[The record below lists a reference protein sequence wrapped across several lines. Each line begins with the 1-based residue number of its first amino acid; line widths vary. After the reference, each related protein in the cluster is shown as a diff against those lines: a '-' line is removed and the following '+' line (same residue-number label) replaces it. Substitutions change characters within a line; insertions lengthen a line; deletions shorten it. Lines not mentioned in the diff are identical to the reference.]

1 METFFRAKAKFFFVF
16 VIIHFVVDDAMTF
29 WIKPLQ
35 NTVLFEYDFR
45 TEDAIG
51 YMKPISYIFAD

>member
-16 VIIHFVVDDAMTF
+16 VIIHCVVDDAVTF
-29 WIKPLQ
+29 WIKALQ

-45 TEDAIG
+45 TEHAIG
-51 YMKPISYIFAD
+51 YVKSISYIFTD